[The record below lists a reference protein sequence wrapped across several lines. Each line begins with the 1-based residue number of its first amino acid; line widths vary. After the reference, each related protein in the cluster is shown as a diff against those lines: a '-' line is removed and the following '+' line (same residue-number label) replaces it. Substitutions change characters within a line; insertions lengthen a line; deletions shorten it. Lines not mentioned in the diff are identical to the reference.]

1 MSKISVGIVTA
12 GGDAPGMNAA
22 IRCCVRLLLANGARV
37 VGIRRGY
44 RGLLEKDFEELSS
57 RSVGGIIN
65 LGGTILKTARC
76 DEIKTEEGLERAS
89 RNLNELQ
96 LDYLITIGGEGT
108 FRAAKEISRR
118 SCVPAIGI
126 PASIDND
133 IEGTEETIGFDTSV
147 NTALDAID
155 KIRDTAISHERLF
168 VVEVMG
174 KGSGFIAI
182 TVGFAAGAEF
192 ILIPEIS
199 FTLEGLVK
207 DYGRMKEMGK
217 KSTIVVMAEG
227 AANGYLLAEEL
238 REKTDAEVRF
248 SSIGYIQRG
257 GSPTVRSRA
266 LATLFGEKAVE
277 SLLSGRKSLMVGV
290 KGSEIIT
297 GPLTGN
303 KRPLT
308 EKDLRMLDI
317 AKELA
322 I

>member
-1 MSKISVGIVTA
+1 MTKISVGIVTA

-76 DEIKTEEGLERAS
+76 EEVKREEGIELAA

-108 FRAAKEISRR
+108 FRAAKEISNK
-118 SCVPAIGI
+118 SHIPAIGI

-174 KGSGFIAI
+174 RGSGFIAV

-192 ILIPEIS
+192 ILIPEIP
-199 FTLEGLVK
+199 FDLQALVK
-207 DYGRMKEMGK
+207 EYERMKEMGK

-227 AANGYLLAEEL
+227 AANGYLLSEEL
-238 REKTDAEVRF
+238 RAMTNAEVRF

-277 SLLSGRKSLMVGV
+277 SLLSGHKSLMVGI
-290 KGSEIIT
+290 KGDEIVT
-297 GPLTGN
+297 CPLAGN
-303 KRPLT
+303 KRALT
-308 EKDLRMLDI
+308 GKDLKMLHI
-317 AKELA
+317 TRELA